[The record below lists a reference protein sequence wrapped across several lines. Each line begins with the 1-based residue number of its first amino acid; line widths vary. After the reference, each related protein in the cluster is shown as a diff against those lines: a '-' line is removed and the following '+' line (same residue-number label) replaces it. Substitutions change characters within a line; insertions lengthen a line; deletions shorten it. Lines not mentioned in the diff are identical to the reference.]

1 MTAAPSSGK
10 QQVVSPAANSSDLA
24 VCIRFNTLSLRPNAA
39 ALQGSRLA
47 LRRAVD
53 LDVFL
58 EGKKKD
64 CYYFLL
70 FLDFAKL
77 R

>member
-1 MTAAPSSGK
+1 MQLLSRAA
-10 QQVVSPAANSSDLA
+10 DLPYA
-24 VCIRFNTLSLRPNAA
+24 VPWTWMF
-39 ALQGSRLA
+39 
-47 LRRAVD
+47 
-53 LDVFL
+53 FL